1 MACAAKSLLAAEA
14 DELLDLEYLAHGH
27 GASLDDD
34 VSSGMVIDHPSVSR
48 LLMSVD
54 EKLYQPA
61 DDSFEGTAYENLSLN
76 DIEDDTDAGFD
87 RWDY

>member
-1 MACAAKSLLAAEA
+1 MACAAKPFLSTDA
-14 DELLDLEYLAHGH
+14 DELLDLEYLARGN
-27 GASLDDD
+27 D
-34 VSSGMVIDHPSVSR
+34 VSVDEETNSGTVIDHPSVR
-48 LLMSVD
+48 RIWMSVD

-76 DIEDDTDAGFD
+76 DVTDDTDAGLD